1 MLDGRYAVSIED
13 VRRMALPVF
22 IHRLVRNFHAEA
34 DGVSSRAL
42 IERLLQTVQPE

>member
-1 MLDGRYAVSIED
+1 
-13 VRRMALPVF
+13 MALPVF